1 MAAPPVLWLLLCA
14 QLAAGGGP
22 AVVREISVTG
32 NRRTA
37 TAYVRQALELDV
49 GDRFDGDAAA
59 LEQRLLNL
67 RLFKGVRVTPRPA
80 GEGGVALE
88 VDVQERWTL
97 LPIPMFTS
105 SGGETGGG
113 LLLLESNLFGW
124 GKQLMAGG
132 TLSTRGAAGMAG
144 YWDREV
150 AGTRWTADAFAMRQ
164 DARRERTD
172 GGGDVVYAYRDA
184 RTDLTAAL
192 GRRLTDRLAVSAG
205 WFGVWADASAEDG
218 WAPPA
223 RVGPARGLVAAV
235 AYDASDFHLFYERG
249 VTARLRYRHA
259 DAALAGGRDLRQ
271 ADARATWGGANRLG
285 HAWSLAV
292 AGQGVEGDAAVDA
305 LRLGGTPGARGFP
318 TGGLWAER
326 AGTAALEYAVPIW
339 RPRWG
344 VATGVALLDACL
356 ARWRGDTTRY
366 LAPGVGLRLHVADVA
381 LPALGLD
388 VAWSTTAPAPMASFV
403 VGFRM

>member
-1 MAAPPVLWLLLCA
+1 MLALQGLCLLLAA
-14 QLAAGGGP
+14 QLAAGGEP

-37 TAYVRQALELDV
+37 AAYVRQALELDV

-67 RLFKGVRVTPRPA
+67 RLFKGVRVTPRPDGA
-80 GEGGVALE
+80 GGVALE

-113 LLLLESNLFGW
+113 LLLVETNLFGW
-124 GKQLMAGG
+124 GKQLVAGG
-132 TLSTRGAAGMAG
+132 TLSTRGATGMAG
-144 YWDREV
+144 YWDRAV
-150 AGTRWTADAFAMRQ
+150 AGTRWTVDAFALRQ
-164 DARRERTD
+164 DARRERTE
-172 GGGDVVYAYRDA
+172 GGDVVYAYRDA
-184 RTDLTAAL
+184 RTDLSAAL
-192 GRRLTDRLAVSAG
+192 GRRLTERLAVSAG
-205 WFGVWADASAEDG
+205 WFGLWTDAGAEDG

-223 RVGPARGLVAAV
+223 DVGPARGLVAAV
-235 AYDASDFHLFYERG
+235 AYDGSDFHLFHERG
-249 VTARLRYRHA
+249 VTARVRYRHA
-259 DAALAGGRDLRQ
+259 AAALGGGRDLRQ
-271 ADARATWGGANRLG
+271 AEARATWGGANGLG
-285 HAWSLAV
+285 HAWSIAI

-305 LRLGGTPGARGFP
+305 LRLGGGPGARGFP
-318 TGGLWAER
+318 VGGLWAER
-326 AGTAALEYAVPIW
+326 AASTALEYAVPIW

-344 VATGVALLDACL
+344 VATGVALLDAGV

-366 LAPGVGLRLHVADVA
+366 VAPGLGLRLHVADVA

-388 VAWSTTAPAPMASFV
+388 VAWSTTAPGPVASFV
-403 VGFRM
+403 VGYRM

>member
-1 MAAPPVLWLLLCA
+1 MKGTLALGLLLLA
-14 QLAAGGGP
+14 QAAAADGTQVIE
-22 AVVREISVTG
+22 AISVTG

-37 TAYVRQALELDV
+37 TAYVEQELRVGV
-49 GDRFDGDAAA
+49 GDPFDGDAAA

-67 RLFKGVRVTPRPA
+67 RLFKRVRVTPRPA
-80 GEGGVALE
+80 GEGRVALE

-97 LPIPMFTS
+97 LPIPMFSS

-113 LLLLESNLFGW
+113 LLLVESNLFGR
-124 GKQLMAGG
+124 GKQLVVGG
-132 TLSTRGAAGMAG
+132 TVSTRGASGMAG
-144 YWDREV
+144 YWDRAV
-150 AGTRWTADAFAMRQ
+150 AGTRWTVDAFVLRQ

-172 GGGDVVYAYRDA
+172 GGDVVYAYRDA
-184 RTDLTAAL
+184 RTDLSAAV
-192 GRRLTDRLAVSAG
+192 GRRLGERLAVSAG
-205 WFGVWADASAEDG
+205 WFGLWADASAEDG

-223 RVGPARGLVAAV
+223 NVGPARGVVAAV

-259 DAALAGGRDLRQ
+259 EAALAGGRDLRQ
-271 ADARATWGGANRLG
+271 ADARAAWGGANRLG

-292 AGQGVEGDAAVDA
+292 AAQGVEGDAAVDA
-305 LRLGGTPGARGFP
+305 LRLGGAPGARGFP
-318 TGGLWAER
+318 MGGLWAER
-326 AGTAALEYAVPIW
+326 AGSAALEYAVPIW

-344 VATGVALLDACL
+344 VASGVALLDAGV
-356 ARWRGDTTRY
+356 ARWRGETTRY
-366 LAPGVGLRLHVADVA
+366 LAPGLGVRLHVADVA

-388 VAWSTTAPAPMASFV
+388 VAWSTTAAAPEASFV